1 VKIKIYLRDPKNGK
15 DSVTL
20 TAFIVGFIVCLAK
33 LALAGMTIYG
43 TEFAPFSG
51 VDFAAAVGALG
62 AIYGYRK
69 MTDKADAAAN
79 NVVAGKPPVEGGGE

>member
-1 VKIKIYLRDPKNGK
+1 MKVRIYLRDPKSGK

-20 TAFIVGFIVCLAK
+20 TAFIIGFVVCLAK
-33 LALAGMTIYG
+33 LALAGMTIRG
-43 TEFAPFSG
+43 IDFAPFSG

-69 MTDKADAAAN
+69 MSEDKTATTQ
-79 NVVAGKPPVEGGGE
+79 VASGKPPVEGGGE

>member
-1 VKIKIYLRDPKNGK
+1 MRYYLKDPGSGR

-20 TAFIVGFIVCLAK
+20 TAFIVGFVVCLGK
-33 LALAGMTIYG
+33 LALSGMVIHG
-43 TEFAPFSG
+43 FNCGDFSG

-69 MTDKADAAAN
+69 ATEAKNTRVRATDEDR
-79 NVVAGKPPVEGGGE
+79 GD